1 MSIRHT
7 EKNIL
12 ADYRSDTVTRP
23 TPAMLEAMMQA
34 RVGDDVMG
42 EDPEITALEEETAA
56 LFGKEA
62 AVFCPSGTM
71 TNQIALMLHTRPGD
85 EVICDSKSHIYLYEG
100 GGMAANAMIQPRLIQ
115 GNFGRITAEQIESA
129 INPDDPHKARTSL
142 VSLENTSNRGGGSC
156 YTLES
161 IKEIRSL
168 CQRKTLALHLD
179 GARIFNALVA
189 QKTKAPE
196 MGALFDTLSIC
207 LSKSLG
213 APVGSLLLGSK
224 EQIYEARR
232 LRKRLGGGMRQAG
245 YLAAAGRYALQ
256 HHIERLEEDHVKAK
270 QLEILLQGMP
280 WVEAILPV
288 ETNIVIFR
296 MNSPEQTD
304 LFCGYLQKNGILVG
318 RIAPE
323 EVRMVVHLD
332 ITESGF
338 QSTLQHMNSFNP

>member
-1 MSIRHT
+1 MYKTIT
-7 EKNIL
+7 
-12 ADYRSDTVTRP
+12 DFRSDTVTRP
-23 TPAMLEAMMQA
+23 TTGMLQAMMQA
-34 RVGDDVMG
+34 KVGDDVMG
-42 EDPEITALEEETAA
+42 EDPEVTALEQETAA

-168 CQRKTLALHLD
+168 CQRKSLALHLD

-189 QKTKAPE
+189 KKTKASE
-196 MGALFDTLSIC
+196 MGAPFDTISVC
-207 LSKSLG
+207 MSKSLG

-224 EQIYEARR
+224 QQIYEARR

-256 HHIERLEEDHVKAK
+256 HHLTRLEMDHEKAAQLGALLK
-270 QLEILLQGMP
+270 QLP
-280 WVEAILPV
+280 WVESVLPV

-296 MNSPEQTD
+296 TKSVQIANRLCDKLGE
-304 LFCGYLQKNGILVG
+304 NGILIG
-318 RIAPE
+318 RISPE
-323 EVRMVVHLD
+323 ELRMVVHLD
-332 ITESGF
+332 IENSGF
-338 QSTLQHMNSFNP
+338 QNTLRHLHDFTQG